1 MLSLE
6 LAHGLPPLV
15 HVALDPDGD
24 RVVEHP
30 GHGGDHAPHLPVPQD
45 DPRHVHP
52 YVATTSCKTRRGLLK
67 GIIFLSHHGIPT
79 EQHK

>member
-1 MLSLE
+1 MFVVFSLE

-24 RVVEHP
+24 GVVEHP

-45 DPRHVHP
+45 DPCHVHP
-52 YVATTSCKTRRGLLK
+52 YVATTSCKTRRGHEL
-67 GIIFLSHHGIPT
+67 
-79 EQHK
+79 